1 MSLLILKISGWT
13 VRRVKNTQTFPQW
26 YWQNSMKNHRKINC
40 FEWNTKI
47 ERNLTNIT
55 DFFFIC
61 QMHERFTSIVVKR
74 ILWNMYSILGRIAR
88 SQAQLLCVCIIFQ
101 SIARFYYF
109 IVYYINQQSVSPCH
123 YFYGISFNS
132 INAKKNTHPHCI
144 TLQIPTYTNTYL
156 FDIIWYINRFSLRQ
170 SVRNGAEQRFLEM
183 SFLRSINSTVDLILL
198 VFIPVIIVLSVLS
211 SLSHIFFPK
220 LSQNAFFL
228 PLIFLLL
235 FSFVFIFCVLGSFC
249 YLFAWIFLL
258 SKIYLSSSR
267 NEACEMV
274 VIKFINI
281 DSC

>member
-1 MSLLILKISGWT
+1 
-13 VRRVKNTQTFPQW
+13 
-26 YWQNSMKNHRKINC
+26 
-40 FEWNTKI
+40 
-47 ERNLTNIT
+47 
-55 DFFFIC
+55 
-61 QMHERFTSIVVKR
+61 MHKRFTSIVVKR

-132 INAKKNTHPHCI
+132 INAKKYTPTLYYTADTDTH
-144 TLQIPTYTNTYL
+144 TNTYL
-156 FDIIWYINRFSLRQ
+156 FDIIWYINRFSIRQ

-220 LSQNAFFL
+220 LSQNAFFATH
-228 PLIFLLL
+228 IFVVV
-235 FSFVFIFCVLGSFC
+235 FFCFIFCVLGSFC
-249 YLFAWIFLL
+249 YLFASIFLL